1 MSRPEALF
9 PLFADLT
16 GLPGVGEKTAKQF
29 KGVGVEAPRDLLLLL
44 PHAVIDRRRVSSVMD
59 IEPPTTATIEVVVGR
74 HRPSARRGGPYRV
87 DVQDERTTF
96 QLVFFRAHGDYLQKQ
111 LPTGQ
116 RRIVSGK
123 VELFDGVAQI
133 VHPDHIL
140 APEDAAQ
147 IPDFEPVYPLAQGLS
162 QRVVAKAAQAAL
174 DRVPDLGEWIDKGVM
189 ANEGW
194 PTFRAALNAAHA
206 PENLADVLPQA
217 PARRRLAYDECLAHQ
232 LTLAIARAAQRKAS
246 GIESHETRALQQ
258 KVLDALPFKPTGAQE
273 RAVRDIAADMAA
285 ANA

>member
-1 MSRPEALF
+1 M
-9 PLFADLT
+9 
-16 GLPGVGEKTAKQF
+16 
-29 KGVGVEAPRDLLLLL
+29 
-44 PHAVIDRRRVSSVMD
+44 
-59 IEPPTTATIEVVVGR
+59 
-74 HRPSARRGGPYRV
+74 

-174 DRVPDLGEWIDKGVM
+174 DRVPTWG
-189 ANEGW
+189 
-194 PTFRAALNAAHA
+194 
-206 PENLADVLPQA
+206 
-217 PARRRLAYDECLAHQ
+217 
-232 LTLAIARAAQRKAS
+232 S
-246 GIESHETRALQQ
+246 GSTRA
-258 KVLDALPFKPTGAQE
+258 
-273 RAVRDIAADMAA
+273 
-285 ANA
+285 